1 MAEGWMRQL
10 GGNDLNVKS
19 AGIEAHG
26 QNPRAI
32 STMAEAGVDIA
43 GQQSSQFDAA
53 MLDWADYVVTVC
65 GHADEQC
72 PILPA
77 GTRKEHWPLP
87 DPAQAAG
94 TEEEISA
101 AFRESRDDIRHRV
114 ADMIERLRIEQGL

>member
-1 MAEGWMRQL
+1 
-10 GGNDLNVKS
+10 
-19 AGIEAHG
+19 
-26 QNPRAI
+26 
-32 STMAEAGVDIA
+32 MAEAGVDIA

-53 MLDWADYVVTVC
+53 MLDRADYVVTVC

>member
-65 GHADEQC
+65 GLADEQC
-72 PILPA
+72 PMLPA